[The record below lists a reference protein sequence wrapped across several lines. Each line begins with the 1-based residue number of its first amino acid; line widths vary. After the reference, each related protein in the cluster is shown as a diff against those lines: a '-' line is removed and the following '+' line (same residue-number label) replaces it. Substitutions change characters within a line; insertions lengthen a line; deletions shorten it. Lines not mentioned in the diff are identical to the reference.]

1 MTKPKMKRVSLSL
14 PENLVNQLDRVSGVQ
29 GISRSAMISA
39 LLAESFTILD
49 SMLKAE
55 VDPSQEGLRRFR
67 GDSVEF
73 VNEKVAEI
81 KELLQSMEVRKDA

>member
-55 VDPSQEGLRRFR
+55 VDSSKEGLRRFR

>member
-55 VDPSQEGLRRFR
+55 VDPSKEGLRRFR

>member
-55 VDPSQEGLRRFR
+55 VDPSTEGLRRFR